1 MYELCMC
8 VLWFLVAQAHTCIE
22 QHQLCPST
30 DRFERWQNKT
40 PRPESNSSV
49 RRSIDRPWGAA
60 IGVEIDRFSTPPAFR
75 LIVNLEIAAGLGG
88 ALPRVAFPVPIGRK
102 HQQGDVPVSA
112 KYQSAV
118 ISHPSQSGIYAE
130 PVLRDE
136 SPTRRYEPLVGSDCP
151 GLTSTRKIIGFDI
164 ISSPNTLSTKFY
176 SR

>member
-1 MYELCMC
+1 MYVYMC

-30 DRFERWQNKT
+30 DRFERWQNRLRGPNPT
-40 PRPESNSSV
+40 AQSGGVSTDP
-49 RRSIDRPWGAA
+49 GA
-60 IGVEIDRFSTPPAFR
+60 IGVETDRFSTPPAFR
-75 LIVNLEIAAGLGG
+75 LIVNLEIAVVLGG
-88 ALPRVAFPVPIGRK
+88 ALPRVAFPVVPIGRK

-151 GLTSTRKIIGFDI
+151 GLTSTRKMMGFDI
-164 ISSPNTLSTKFY
+164 ISSPNTLSTRFY